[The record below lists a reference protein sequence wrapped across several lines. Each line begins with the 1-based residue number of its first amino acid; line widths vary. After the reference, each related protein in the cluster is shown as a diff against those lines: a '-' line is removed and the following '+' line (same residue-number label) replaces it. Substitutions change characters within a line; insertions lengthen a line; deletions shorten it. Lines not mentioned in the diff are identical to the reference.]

1 MAKAKIQ
8 EAMEKPLWLKYS
20 EEEVR
25 SIILKLEDKGMT
37 SEKIGLILR
46 DQYGIPKVKLF
57 NLKIKEV
64 MKDKFAEP
72 SVINLQN
79 KVKKLEEHNKKNRQ
93 DKKSDRALILTKSK
107 LKKRTDYHSK

>member
-79 KVKKLEEHNKKNRQ
+79 KVKKLEEIG
-93 DKKSDRALILTKSK
+93 RASC
-107 LKKRTDYHSK
+107 RERV

>member
-8 EAMEKPLWLKYS
+8 ETMEKPLWLKYS

-25 SIILKLEDKGMT
+25 NIILKLAEKGMT
-37 SEKIGLILR
+37 AEKIGLVLR

-64 MKDKFAEP
+64 MQDKFVEP

-79 KVKKLEEHNKKNRQ
+79 KVGRLEEHNKKNKQ

-107 LKKRTDYHSK
+107 LKKRTDYHSR